1 MVETIVCINN
11 EKFEIPLTVGKK
23 YSNTILSSNSGYI
36 KDDTGKCFATFGYK
50 DKLFI
55 SIEEWREQLISK
67 LIDYTD

>member
-23 YSNTILSSNSGYI
+23 YLNTILSSNSGYI
-36 KDDTGKCFATFGYK
+36 KDDTGESFATFGYK

-55 SIEEWREQLISK
+55 SIEEWRQKQINK
-67 LIDYTD
+67 LLSD

>member
-36 KDDTGKCFATFGYK
+36 KDDTGK
-50 DKLFI
+50 
-55 SIEEWREQLISK
+55 LI
-67 LIDYTD
+67 